1 MPTWLYVSLSVLGFG
16 ALIGAELRS
25 RSFRSGLRGPRRR
38 RIRRNRQFLIAA
50 LGASLALRFIWE
62 QLFRHVS
69 PRLDWGDHPIA
80 NLVGCFLV
88 AELIGWGLHFVK
100 HKSRFLWKF
109 HFQHHIEPRYD
120 IWLVTHTHALE
131 VLISGTAMGVV
142 LVALGFSPL
151 SVEVYLLFYSLA
163 NTYQHS
169 AFDYSLGWLDRLIV
183 NPAYHRFHH
192 AVGSDTNFGNTLT
205 VWDVVFQTAT
215 WPTSHRRP
223 ELEIGIGPGPEP
235 YGFAAEMLYFAEP
248 SAAPARAPGPEPT
261 TVTVPVYVP

>member
-1 MPTWLYVSLSVLGFG
+1 MPTWLYLTLSALGFC

-25 RSFRSGLRGPRRR
+25 EVFRAGLRGKRRR
-38 RIRRNRQFLIAA
+38 RVRRNWQFLGAA
-50 LGASLALRFIWE
+50 LAASLALRLIWAE
-62 QLFRHVS
+62 LFQH
-69 PRLDWGDHPIA
+69 LDPILEWGAHPIA

-88 AELIGWGLHFVK
+88 AELMGYGLHYIK
-100 HKSRFLWKF
+100 HKSRFLWKL

-131 VLISGTAMGVV
+131 VLVSGTAMGVV
-142 LVALGFSPL
+142 LVALGFSPA

-169 AFDYSLGWLDRLIV
+169 AFDYSLGWLDKLIV
-183 NPAYHRFHH
+183 NPSYHRLHH

-205 VWDVVFQTAT
+205 VWDVVFRTAT
-215 WPTSHRRP
+215 WPKSHRRP
-223 ELEIGIGPGPEP
+223 NVEIGIGPGPEP

-248 SAAPARAPGPEPT
+248 AAPAPATGPEPT